1 MSLRALEG
9 GTDAAMKHNRLQRLA
24 TLGQSIW
31 LDDIRR
37 AWLADGTLA
46 RLIEQDG
53 LSGLTS
59 NPAIFERS
67 ITQDS
72 DYDEAIA
79 AARRAGVGA
88 TALYENLAVDDIR
101 RAADLLLPMYQAS
114 GKRDGYVSLEVSPE
128 IADQTSAT
136 IKEARRLWARVGR
149 PNLMVKV
156 PGTEAGLPAVRTLV
170 ASGINVNVTL
180 LFSVA
185 QYRRNLYAYLLG
197 VEDAVRN
204 GVPPGASVASFFL
217 SRIDTHVDAHLDG
230 IRAPRA
236 IALRGQAATACAR
249 LAYEEFRGLY
259 ASSYWQ
265 ALAARDVGPQRL
277 LWASTSTKDKRY
289 SDVKYLDD
297 LVIPGTIT
305 TVPIDTLAAYRD
317 HGNPALPIHEKLI
330 ESRAV
335 SGELTML
342 RLGLDEVGELLQR
355 EGVRK
360 FRTAYQQLLTALD
373 RRINVHEVTA

>member
-1 MSLRALEG
+1 MSLLALEG
-9 GTDAAMKHNRLQRLA
+9 GTDAAMKHNPLQRLA
-24 TLGQSIW
+24 ALGQSVW

-53 LSGLTS
+53 VSGLTS

-67 ITQDS
+67 IALDP
-72 DYDEAIA
+72 DYDDAIA
-79 AARRAGVGA
+79 AARRAGTSAG
-88 TALYENLAVDDIR
+88 ALYETLAVDDIR
-101 RAADLLLPMYQAS
+101 RAADLLLPVYERS

-128 IADQTSAT
+128 LADQSSAT
-136 IKEARRLWARVGR
+136 IKEARRLWAQVAR

-156 PGTEAGLPAVRTLV
+156 PGTEAGLPAMRALV

-180 LFSVA
+180 LFSTA
-185 QYRRNLYAYLLG
+185 QYRRNVYAYLLG
-197 VEDAVRN
+197 VEDALRN

-217 SRIDTHVDAHLDG
+217 SRIDTLVDRHLDDL
-230 IRAPRA
+230 RAPRA

-259 ASSYWQ
+259 SSPYWQ
-265 ALAARDVGPQRL
+265 TLAARHAEPQRL
-277 LWASTSTKDKRY
+277 LWASTSTKDQRY

-317 HGNPALPIHEKLI
+317 HGSPALPIEEKLI
-330 ESRAV
+330 DSHAV
-335 SGELTML
+335 SGQLTML
-342 RLGLDEVGELLQR
+342 GLELDESGELLQR

-360 FRTAYQQLLTALD
+360 FRTAYQQLLTALA
-373 RRINVHEVTA
+373 RRINVHEVTV

>member
-9 GTDAAMKHNRLQRLA
+9 GTQAAMKHNPLQQLV
-24 TLGQSIW
+24 TLGQSVW

-46 RLIEQDG
+46 RLIEHDG
-53 LSGLTS
+53 VSGLTS

-67 ITQDS
+67 ISQDP
-72 DYDEAIA
+72 DYDDAIA
-79 AARRAGVGA
+79 AARRAGISA
-88 TALYENLAVDDIR
+88 AALYEALAVDDIR
-101 RAADLLLPMYQAS
+101 RAADLLLPVYQTS

-136 IKEARRLWARVGR
+136 IDEARRLWARVAR

-156 PGTEAGLPAVRTLV
+156 PGTDAGMPAIRALV

-185 QYRRNLYAYLLG
+185 QYRRTVYAYFDG

-217 SRIDTHVDAHLDG
+217 SRIDTLVDRHLDAL
-230 IRAPRA
+230 RAPRA
-236 IALRGQAATACAR
+236 TALRGQAATACAR
-249 LAYEEFRGLY
+249 LAYQEFKRLY
-259 ASSYWQ
+259 ASPYWQ
-265 ALAARDVGPQRL
+265 ALAARHAEPQRL
-277 LWASTSTKDKRY
+277 LWASTSTKDERY

-305 TVPIDTLAAYRD
+305 TVPIETLAACRD
-317 HGNPALPIHEKLI
+317 HGSPALPIEEKLT

-335 SGELTML
+335 SAELTML
-342 RLGLDEVGELLQR
+342 GLDLDALGELLQR

-360 FRTAYQQLLTALD
+360 FRTAYQQLLATLD
-373 RRINVHEVTA
+373 RRIKVQEVTA

>member
-1 MSLRALEG
+1 MSSEA
-9 GTDAAMKHNRLQRLA
+9 NPLQRLV
-24 TLGQSIW
+24 TLGQSVW

-46 RLIEQDG
+46 RLIEHDG
-53 LSGLTS
+53 VSGLTS

-67 ITQDS
+67 ISQDP
-72 DYDEAIA
+72 DYDDAIA
-79 AARRAGVGA
+79 AARRAGIGA
-88 TALYENLAVDDIR
+88 AALYESLAVDDIR
-101 RAADLLLPMYQAS
+101 RAADLLLPVYERS

-136 IKEARRLWARVGR
+136 IKEARRLWAQVAR

-156 PGTEAGLPAVRTLV
+156 PGTEAGLPAMRALV

-185 QYRRNLYAYLLG
+185 QYRRNVYAYLLG

-217 SRIDTHVDAHLDG
+217 SRIDTHVDRTSRCL
-230 IRAPRA
+230 RAPRTT
-236 IALRGQAATACAR
+236 ALRGQAATACAR

-265 ALAARDVGPQRL
+265 ALAARHVEPQRL
-277 LWASTSTKDKRY
+277 LWASTSTKDERY

-317 HGNPALPIHEKLI
+317 HGSSALPIEEKLI
-330 ESRAV
+330 ESHAV
-335 SGELTML
+335 SGELAM
-342 RLGLDEVGELLQR
+342 LGLELDELGELLQR

-360 FRTAYQQLLTALD
+360 FATAYQQLLAALD

>member
-1 MSLRALEG
+1 MNPRALEG
-9 GTDAAMKHNRLQRLA
+9 GTQTAMKQNPLQQLV
-24 TLGQSIW
+24 TLGQSVW

-46 RLIEQDG
+46 RLIEHDG
-53 LSGLTS
+53 VSGLTS

-67 ITQDS
+67 ISQEP
-72 DYDEAIA
+72 DYDDAIA
-79 AARRAGVGA
+79 AARRAGISGA
-88 TALYENLAVDDIR
+88 ALYEALAVDDIR
-101 RAADLLLPMYQAS
+101 RAADLLQPVYQTS
-114 GKRDGYVSLEVSPE
+114 GKRDGYVSLEVSPD
-128 IADQTSAT
+128 IADQTSDT
-136 IKEARRLWARVGR
+136 IDEARRLWARVAR

-156 PGTEAGLPAVRTLV
+156 PGTDAGMPAIRALV

-185 QYRRNLYAYLLG
+185 QYRRTVYAYFNG

-217 SRIDTHVDAHLDG
+217 SRIDTLVDRHLDAL
-230 IRAPRA
+230 RAPRA
-236 IALRGQAATACAR
+236 TALRGQAATACAR
-249 LAYEEFRGLY
+249 LAYQEFKRLY
-259 ASSYWQ
+259 ASSWQ
-265 ALAARDVGPQRL
+265 ALAARHAEPQRL
-277 LWASTSTKDKRY
+277 LWASTSTKDERY

-305 TVPIDTLAAYRD
+305 TVPIETLAAYRD
-317 HGNPALPIHEKLI
+317 HGSPALPIEEKLT

-335 SGELTML
+335 SAELTML
-342 RLGLDEVGELLQR
+342 GLDLDALGEQLQR

-360 FRTAYQQLLTALD
+360 FRTAYQQLLATLD
-373 RRINVHEVTA
+373 RRIKVQEMTA

>member
-1 MSLRALEG
+1 MKRSPLQQL
-9 GTDAAMKHNRLQRLA
+9 AA
-24 TLGQSIW
+24 LGQSVW

-37 AWLADGTLA
+37 AWLEDGTLA
-46 RLIEQDG
+46 RLIEHDSV
-53 LSGLTS
+53 SGLTS

-67 ITQDS
+67 ISQDP
-72 DYDEAIA
+72 DYDDAIA
-79 AARRAGVGA
+79 AARRAGISA
-88 TALYENLAVDDIR
+88 AALYEALAVDDIR
-101 RAADLLLPMYQAS
+101 RAADLLLPVYQTS

-128 IADQTSAT
+128 IADQTAAT
-136 IKEARRLWARVGR
+136 INEARRLWARVAR

-156 PGTEAGLPAVRTLV
+156 PGTHAGMPAIRALV

-185 QYRRNLYAYLLG
+185 QYRRTVYAYFDG
-197 VEDAVRN
+197 VEDALRN

-217 SRIDTHVDAHLDG
+217 SRIDSLVDRHLDALG
-230 IRAPRA
+230 AVRSS
-236 IALRGQAATACAR
+236 ALRGQAATACAR
-249 LAYEEFRGLY
+249 LAYQEFRRLY
-259 ASSYWQ
+259 ASPYWQ
-265 ALAARDVGPQRL
+265 AVAAKHAEPQRL
-277 LWASTSTKDKRY
+277 LWASTSTKDERY

-305 TVPIDTLAAYRD
+305 TMPIETLAACRD
-317 HGNPALPIHEKLI
+317 HGSPAPVIEQKLA

-335 SGELTML
+335 SAELRM
-342 RLGLDEVGELLQR
+342 LGLDLDALGEQLQC

-360 FRTAYQQLLTALD
+360 FRTAYQQLLATLD